1 MSKRNEADVEVR
13 LDSADLPV
21 ERESTTE
28 SDKSSKA
35 RSNNNSD
42 RIILQI
48 RKFKVVS
55 PSSGRWRRP
64 SRRWRR
70 RIWRANV

>member
-1 MSKRNEADVEVR
+1 MSKCNETDVEVR

-28 SDKSSKA
+28 SSKSSKA

-42 RIILQI
+42 RIMIFN
-48 RKFKVVS
+48 KED
-55 PSSGRWRRP
+55 
-64 SRRWRR
+64 
-70 RIWRANV
+70 